1 MSFVSSFENF
11 KLWHKITNFVQIE
24 QAFCRKPVA
33 CRPPCLFLLAFRRAE
48 KGLGFT
54 PLPEGDSGK
63 KTMQLRCPSKT
74 LCDSCKTPPSPFF
87 ALHTFFLTKEQKS
100 CTKIACLFLPILLH
114 LYHQT
119 TI

>member
-1 MSFVSSFENF
+1 VSFVSSFENF

-33 CRPPCLFLLAFRRAE
+33 CQLLCLFLLAFRRAE

-63 KTMQLRCPSKT
+63 KNDATALPQQDAVRLLQDAAQSVFCP
-74 LCDSCKTPPSPFF
+74 
-87 ALHTFFLTKEQKS
+87 AHFFLTKERKS